1 MKRIFAV
8 VLSAMLVLSLAACTD
23 STESSSQTSS
33 GSSSVAEQSSE
44 PDISGLTVKED
55 VSNLDTNSE
64 AEPEQSESSQSEQ
77 NSSSQASSQ
86 KPEQNSSQASSQK
99 PEQNSSQSASQ
110 PPVEKKPTETSKPEK
125 KEDVSKLDTKL
136 EPKPE
141 SKPVKPVEQPIQPS
155 TPAAPETDDTGWTQ
169 AKVDAVVEAYRS
181 AALERGWTEDTSLN
195 IALTT
200 GGAWGNPFNT
210 NCTDYNV
217 LTDPANIEEY
227 LYGYEFD
234 RNAKPEDMYF
244 HVVVEKHSDYWEIYF
259 IFA

>member
-1 MKRIFAV
+1 MKRIFAA

-44 PDISGLTVKED
+44 PDISGLTVKEED
-55 VSNLDTNSE
+55 MSNLDANSE
-64 AEPEQSESSQSEQ
+64 AEPEHSESSQPEQ

-99 PEQNSSQSASQ
+99 PEQNSSQAASQ
-110 PPVEKKPTETSKPEK
+110 PPVEQKPAETSKPEK
-125 KEDVSKLDTKL
+125 EEDVFNLDTKVD
-136 EPKPE
+136 
-141 SKPVKPVEQPIQPS
+141 SKPVKPAEQPSQPS
-155 TPAAPETDDTGWTQ
+155 TPAVPETDDTGWTQ

-210 NCTDYNV
+210 NWTDYNV

>member
-1 MKRIFAV
+1 MKRIFAA

-23 STESSSQTSS
+23 STENSSQTSS

-44 PDISGLTVKED
+44 PDTSDLTVKED

-64 AEPEQSESSQSEQ
+64 AEPEQSESSQLEQ

-86 KPEQNSSQASSQK
+86 KPEQNSSQA
-99 PEQNSSQSASQ
+99 ASQ
-110 PPVEKKPTETSKPEK
+110 PPVEQKPAETSKPEK
-125 KEDVSKLDTKL
+125 EEDVSNLDT
-136 EPKPE
+136 KPE
-141 SKPVKPVEQPIQPS
+141 SKPEKPAEQPSQPS

-210 NCTDYNV
+210 NWTDYNV

-244 HVVVEKHSDYWEIYF
+244 HVVVEEYSDYWEIYF

>member
-1 MKRIFAV
+1 MKRIFAA

-23 STESSSQTSS
+23 STENSSQTSS

-44 PDISGLTVKED
+44 PDTSDLTVKED

-64 AEPEQSESSQSEQ
+64 AEPEQSESSQPEQ

-86 KPEQNSSQASSQK
+86 KPEQNSSQA
-99 PEQNSSQSASQ
+99 ASQ
-110 PPVEKKPTETSKPEK
+110 PPVEQKPAETSKPEK
-125 KEDVSKLDTKL
+125 EEDVSNLDT
-136 EPKPE
+136 KPE
-141 SKPVKPVEQPIQPS
+141 SKPEKPAEQPSQPS
-155 TPAAPETDDTGWTQ
+155 TPAAPETEDTGWTQ
-169 AKVDAVVEAYRS
+169 AKVDAVVEAYRN

-210 NCTDYNV
+210 NWTDYNV

-244 HVVVEKHSDYWEIYF
+244 HVVVEEYSDYWEIYF

>member
-1 MKRIFAV
+1 MKRIFAA

-23 STESSSQTSS
+23 STENSSQSSS

-44 PDISGLTVKED
+44 PDTSDLTVKEED

-64 AEPEQSESSQSEQ
+64 AEPEQSESSQKPEQ

-86 KPEQNSSQASSQK
+86 KPEQNSSQA
-99 PEQNSSQSASQ
+99 ASQ
-110 PPVEKKPTETSKPEK
+110 PPVEQKPAETSKPEK
-125 KEDVSKLDTKL
+125 EEDVSNLDTKT
-136 EPKPE
+136 ESQPEKPA
-141 SKPVKPVEQPIQPS
+141 EQPSQPS

-169 AKVDAVVEAYRS
+169 AKVDAVVEAYRN

-210 NCTDYNV
+210 NWTDYNV

-244 HVVVEKHSDYWEIYF
+244 HVVVEEYSDYWEIYF

>member
-1 MKRIFAV
+1 MKRIFAA

-23 STESSSQTSS
+23 STENGSQTSS

-44 PDISGLTVKED
+44 PDTSDLTVKED

-64 AEPEQSESSQSEQ
+64 AEPEQSESSQL
-77 NSSSQASSQ
+77 
-86 KPEQNSSQASSQK
+86 EQNSSQA
-99 PEQNSSQSASQ
+99 ASQ
-110 PPVEKKPTETSKPEK
+110 PPVEQKPAETSKPEK
-125 KEDVSKLDTKL
+125 EEDVSNLDT
-136 EPKPE
+136 KPE
-141 SKPVKPVEQPIQPS
+141 SKPEKPAEQPSQPS
-155 TPAAPETDDTGWTQ
+155 TPAAPETEDTGWTQ

-210 NCTDYNV
+210 NWTDYNV

-244 HVVVEKHSDYWEIYF
+244 HVVVEEYSDYWEIYF

>member
-1 MKRIFAV
+1 
-8 VLSAMLVLSLAACTD
+8 MLVLSLAACTD
-23 STESSSQTSS
+23 STENSSQTSS

-44 PDISGLTVKED
+44 PDTSDLTVKED

-64 AEPEQSESSQSEQ
+64 AEPEQSESSQLEQ
-77 NSSSQASSQ
+77 NSSSQASTAAQ
-86 KPEQNSSQASSQK
+86 AGQNSSQA
-99 PEQNSSQSASQ
+99 ASQ

-125 KEDVSKLDTKL
+125 EEDVSNL

-169 AKVDAVVEAYRS
+169 AKVDAVVEAYRN

-195 IALTT
+195 IELTT
-200 GGAWGNPFNT
+200 GGAWGTPIDTSWANYKNEVDKT
-210 NCTDYNV
+210 
-217 LTDPANIEEY
+217 NIEEY
-227 LYGYEFD
+227 LYLLEYS
-234 RNAKPEDMYF
+234 RNEKPEDMYF
-244 HVVVEKHSDYWEIYF
+244 NNIVVDHGNGRWEIYF

>member
-1 MKRIFAV
+1 MKRIFAA

-23 STESSSQTSS
+23 STENSSQTSS

-44 PDISGLTVKED
+44 PDTSDLTVKEED

-64 AEPEQSESSQSEQ
+64 AEPEQSEPSQPEQ
-77 NSSSQASSQ
+77 NSSSQASTTAQ
-86 KPEQNSSQASSQK
+86 AGQNSSQA
-99 PEQNSSQSASQ
+99 ASQ
-110 PPVEKKPTETSKPEK
+110 PPVEQKPAETSKPEK
-125 KEDVSKLDTKL
+125 EEDVSNLDT
-136 EPKPE
+136 KPE
-141 SKPVKPVEQPIQPS
+141 SKPEKPAEQPSQPS

-169 AKVDAVVEAYRS
+169 AKVDAVVEAYRN

-210 NCTDYNV
+210 NWTDYNV

-244 HVVVEKHSDYWEIYF
+244 HVVLEKHSDYWEIYF

>member
-1 MKRIFAV
+1 MKRIFAA

-23 STESSSQTSS
+23 STENSSQTSS

-44 PDISGLTVKED
+44 PDTSDLTVKEED

-64 AEPEQSESSQSEQ
+64 AEPEQSESSQLEQ

-86 KPEQNSSQASSQK
+86 KPEQNSSQA
-99 PEQNSSQSASQ
+99 ASQ
-110 PPVEKKPTETSKPEK
+110 PPVEQKPAETSKPEK
-125 KEDVSKLDTKL
+125 EEDVSNLDT
-136 EPKPE
+136 KPE
-141 SKPVKPVEQPIQPS
+141 SKPEKPAEQPSQPS

-200 GGAWGNPFNT
+200 GGAWGTPIDT
-210 NCTDYNV
+210 RWADYNV
-217 LTDPANIEEY
+217 ETNSANIEEY
-227 LYGYEFD
+227 LYGREYA
-234 RNAKPEDMYF
+234 RNAEPEDMYF
-244 HVVVEKHSDYWEIYF
+244 HVVVEEYSDYWEIYF

>member
-1 MKRIFAV
+1 MKRMFAA

-23 STESSSQTSS
+23 STENSSQTSS

-44 PDISGLTVKED
+44 PDTSDLTVKED

-64 AEPEQSESSQSEQ
+64 AEPEQSESSQLEQ
-77 NSSSQASSQ
+77 NSSSQASTTAQ
-86 KPEQNSSQASSQK
+86 AGQNSSQA
-99 PEQNSSQSASQ
+99 ASQ
-110 PPVEKKPTETSKPEK
+110 PPVEQKPAETSKPEK
-125 KEDVSKLDTKL
+125 EEDVSNLDT
-136 EPKPE
+136 KPE
-141 SKPVKPVEQPIQPS
+141 SKPEKPAEQPSQPS
-155 TPAAPETDDTGWTQ
+155 TPAAPETEDTGWTQ

-210 NCTDYNV
+210 NWTDYNV

-244 HVVVEKHSDYWEIYF
+244 HVVVEEYSDYWEIYF

>member
-1 MKRIFAV
+1 MMKRIFAA

-44 PDISGLTVKED
+44 PDTSDLTVKED

-64 AEPEQSESSQSEQ
+64 AEPEQSEPSQPEQ

-86 KPEQNSSQASSQK
+86 KPEQNSSQA
-99 PEQNSSQSASQ
+99 ASQ
-110 PPVEKKPTETSKPEK
+110 PPVEQKPTETSKPEK

-217 LTDPANIEEY
+217 LTDLANIEEY

>member
-1 MKRIFAV
+1 MKRIFAA

-23 STESSSQTSS
+23 STENGSQTSS

-44 PDISGLTVKED
+44 PDTSDLTVKED

-64 AEPEQSESSQSEQ
+64 AEPEQSESSQLEQ

-86 KPEQNSSQASSQK
+86 KPEQNSSQA
-99 PEQNSSQSASQ
+99 ASQ
-110 PPVEKKPTETSKPEK
+110 PPVEQKPAETSKPEK
-125 KEDVSKLDTKL
+125 EEDVSNLDT
-136 EPKPE
+136 KPE
-141 SKPVKPVEQPIQPS
+141 SKPEKPAEQPSQPS
-155 TPAAPETDDTGWTQ
+155 TPAAPETEDTGWTQ
-169 AKVDAVVEAYRS
+169 EKVDAVVEAYRS

-210 NCTDYNV
+210 NWTDYNV

-244 HVVVEKHSDYWEIYF
+244 HVVVEEYSDYWEIYF

>member
-1 MKRIFAV
+1 MKRIFAA

-23 STESSSQTSS
+23 STENSSQTSS

-44 PDISGLTVKED
+44 PDTSDLTVKED

-64 AEPEQSESSQSEQ
+64 AEPEQSESSQLEQ
-77 NSSSQASSQ
+77 NSSSQASTAAQ
-86 KPEQNSSQASSQK
+86 AGQNSSQA
-99 PEQNSSQSASQ
+99 ASQ
-110 PPVEKKPTETSKPEK
+110 PPVEQKPAETSKPEK
-125 KEDVSKLDTKL
+125 EEDVSNLDT
-136 EPKPE
+136 KPE
-141 SKPVKPVEQPIQPS
+141 SKPEKPAEQPSQPS
-155 TPAAPETDDTGWTQ
+155 TPAAPETENTGWTQ

-210 NCTDYNV
+210 NWTDYNV

-244 HVVVEKHSDYWEIYF
+244 HVVVEEYSDYWEIYF

>member
-1 MKRIFAV
+1 MKRIFAA

-23 STESSSQTSS
+23 STENSSQTSS

-44 PDISGLTVKED
+44 PDTSDLTVKED

-64 AEPEQSESSQSEQ
+64 AEPEQSESSQPEQ

-86 KPEQNSSQASSQK
+86 KPEQNSSQA
-99 PEQNSSQSASQ
+99 ASK
-110 PPVEKKPTETSKPEK
+110 PPVEQKPAETSKPEK
-125 KEDVSKLDTKL
+125 EENVSNLDT
-136 EPKPE
+136 KPE
-141 SKPVKPVEQPIQPS
+141 SKPEKPAEQPSQPS

-169 AKVDAVVEAYRS
+169 AKVDAVVEAYRN

-210 NCTDYNV
+210 NWTDYNV

-227 LYGYEFD
+227 LYGIEYA
-234 RNAKPEDMYF
+234 RNAEPEDMYF
-244 HVVVEKHSDYWEIYF
+244 HVVVEEYSDYWEIYF

>member
-1 MKRIFAV
+1 MKRIFAA

-23 STESSSQTSS
+23 STENSSQSSS
-33 GSSSVAEQSSE
+33 GSTSVAEQSSE
-44 PDISGLTVKED
+44 PDTSDLTVKEED

-64 AEPEQSESSQSEQ
+64 AEPEQSEPSQLEQ

-86 KPEQNSSQASSQK
+86 KPEQNSSQA
-99 PEQNSSQSASQ
+99 ASQ
-110 PPVEKKPTETSKPEK
+110 PPVEQKPAETSKPEK
-125 KEDVSKLDTKL
+125 EEDVSNLDT
-136 EPKPE
+136 KPE
-141 SKPVKPVEQPIQPS
+141 SKPEKPAEQPSQPS
-155 TPAAPETDDTGWTQ
+155 TPAAPETEDTGWTQ
-169 AKVDAVVEAYRS
+169 EKVDAVVEAYRS

-210 NCTDYNV
+210 NWTDYNV

-227 LYGYEFD
+227 LYGREYA
-234 RNAKPEDMYF
+234 RNAEPEDMYF
-244 HVVVEKHSDYWEIYF
+244 HVVVEEYSDYWEIYF

>member
-1 MKRIFAV
+1 MKRIFAAI
-8 VLSAMLVLSLAACTD
+8 LSAMLVLSLAACTD
-23 STESSSQTSS
+23 STENSSQTSS

-44 PDISGLTVKED
+44 PDTSDLTVKED

-64 AEPEQSESSQSEQ
+64 AEPEQSESSQPEQ

-86 KPEQNSSQASSQK
+86 KPEQNSSQA
-99 PEQNSSQSASQ
+99 ASQ
-110 PPVEKKPTETSKPEK
+110 PPVEQKPAETSKPEK
-125 KEDVSKLDTKL
+125 EENVSNLDT
-136 EPKPE
+136 KPE
-141 SKPVKPVEQPIQPS
+141 SKPEKPAEQPSQPS

-169 AKVDAVVEAYRS
+169 EKVDAVVEAYRS

-210 NCTDYNV
+210 NWTDYNV

-244 HVVVEKHSDYWEIYF
+244 HVVVEEYSDYWEIYF

>member
-1 MKRIFAV
+1 MMKRIFAA

-23 STESSSQTSS
+23 STENSSQTSS

-44 PDISGLTVKED
+44 PDTSDLTVKED

-64 AEPEQSESSQSEQ
+64 AEPEQSESSQLEQ
-77 NSSSQASSQ
+77 NSSSQASTAAQ
-86 KPEQNSSQASSQK
+86 AGQNSSQA
-99 PEQNSSQSASQ
+99 ASQ

-125 KEDVSKLDTKL
+125 EEDVSNL

-141 SKPVKPVEQPIQPS
+141 SKPVKPAEQPSQPS
-155 TPAAPETDDTGWTQ
+155 TPAALETDDTGWTQ

-181 AALERGWTEDTSLN
+181 AALERGWTEDSSLN

-200 GGAWGNPFNT
+200 GGAWGTPIDT
-210 NCTDYNV
+210 RWADYNV
-217 LTDPANIEEY
+217 ETNSANIEEY
-227 LYGYEFD
+227 LYGREYA

>member
-1 MKRIFAV
+1 MKRIFAA

-23 STESSSQTSS
+23 STENSSQTSS

-44 PDISGLTVKED
+44 PDTSDLTVKEED

-64 AEPEQSESSQSEQ
+64 AEPEQSESSQPEQ

-86 KPEQNSSQASSQK
+86 KPEQNSSQA
-99 PEQNSSQSASQ
+99 ASQ
-110 PPVEKKPTETSKPEK
+110 PPVEQKPAETSKPEK
-125 KEDVSKLDTKL
+125 EEDVSNLDT
-136 EPKPE
+136 KPE
-141 SKPVKPVEQPIQPS
+141 SKPEKPAEQPSQPS
-155 TPAAPETDDTGWTQ
+155 TPAAPETEDTGWTQ
-169 AKVDAVVEAYRS
+169 AKVDAVVEAYRN

-210 NCTDYNV
+210 NWTDYNV

-227 LYGYEFD
+227 LYGREYA
-234 RNAKPEDMYF
+234 RNAEPEDMYF
-244 HVVVEKHSDYWEIYF
+244 HVVVEEYSDYWEIYF

>member
-1 MKRIFAV
+1 M
-8 VLSAMLVLSLAACTD
+8 
-23 STESSSQTSS
+23 
-33 GSSSVAEQSSE
+33 
-44 PDISGLTVKED
+44 
-55 VSNLDTNSE
+55 SNLDANSE
-64 AEPEQSESSQSEQ
+64 AEPEHSESSQPEQ

-86 KPEQNSSQASSQK
+86 KPA
-99 PEQNSSQSASQ
+99 
-110 PPVEKKPTETSKPEK
+110 ETSKPEK
-125 KEDVSKLDTKL
+125 EEDVFNLDTKVD
-136 EPKPE
+136 
-141 SKPVKPVEQPIQPS
+141 SKPVKPAEQPSQPS

-200 GGAWGNPFNT
+200 GGAWGTPIDT
-210 NCTDYNV
+210 RWADYNV
-217 LTDPANIEEY
+217 ETNSANIEEY
-227 LYGYEFD
+227 LYGREYA

>member
-1 MKRIFAV
+1 MKRIFAA

-23 STESSSQTSS
+23 STENGSQTSS

-44 PDISGLTVKED
+44 PDTSDLTVKED
-55 VSNLDTNSE
+55 VSNLDTKSE
-64 AEPEQSESSQSEQ
+64 AEPEQSESSQLEQ

-86 KPEQNSSQASSQK
+86 KPEQNSSQA
-99 PEQNSSQSASQ
+99 ASQ
-110 PPVEKKPTETSKPEK
+110 PPVEQKPAETSKPEK
-125 KEDVSKLDTKL
+125 EEDVSNLDT
-136 EPKPE
+136 KPE
-141 SKPVKPVEQPIQPS
+141 SKPEKPAEQPSQPS
-155 TPAAPETDDTGWTQ
+155 TPAAPETEDTGWTQ
-169 AKVDAVVEAYRS
+169 EKVDAVVEAYRS

-210 NCTDYNV
+210 NWTDYNV

-244 HVVVEKHSDYWEIYF
+244 HVVVEEYSDYWEIYF

>member
-1 MKRIFAV
+1 MKRIFAA

-23 STESSSQTSS
+23 STENSSQSSS

-44 PDISGLTVKED
+44 PDTSDLTVKED

-64 AEPEQSESSQSEQ
+64 AEPEQSESSQPEQ
-77 NSSSQASSQ
+77 NSSSQASTTAQ
-86 KPEQNSSQASSQK
+86 AGQNSSQV
-99 PEQNSSQSASQ
+99 ASQ
-110 PPVEKKPTETSKPEK
+110 PPVEQKPAETSKPEK
-125 KEDVSKLDTKL
+125 EEDVSNLDT
-136 EPKPE
+136 KPE
-141 SKPVKPVEQPIQPS
+141 SKPEKPAEQPSQPS
-155 TPAAPETDDTGWTQ
+155 TPAAPETEDTGWTQ

-210 NCTDYNV
+210 NWTDYNV

-244 HVVVEKHSDYWEIYF
+244 HVVVEEYSDYWEIYF

>member
-1 MKRIFAV
+1 M
-8 VLSAMLVLSLAACTD
+8 
-23 STESSSQTSS
+23 
-33 GSSSVAEQSSE
+33 
-44 PDISGLTVKED
+44 
-55 VSNLDTNSE
+55 SNLDT
-64 AEPEQSESSQSEQ
+64 
-77 NSSSQASSQ
+77 
-86 KPEQNSSQASSQK
+86 
-99 PEQNSSQSASQ
+99 
-110 PPVEKKPTETSKPEK
+110 
-125 KEDVSKLDTKL
+125 
-136 EPKPE
+136 KPE
-141 SKPVKPVEQPIQPS
+141 SKPEKPAEQPSQPS

-244 HVVVEKHSDYWEIYF
+244 HVVVEEYSDYWEIYF